1 MQAQGC
7 RRRCEERGPA
17 LSSEQAGEPGEHD
30 AVGGGVPRTRDLA
43 AQHRELVPQYSDLD
57 VLLVGSPTGP
67 KQREQPANEDEGDR
81 GPTSMVVT
89 ALRYGC
95 SAP

>member
-1 MQAQGC
+1 VQAQGC

-17 LSSEQAGEPGEHD
+17 LSSEQSGERGGHD

-43 AQHRELVPQYSDLD
+43 AQHRQLVPQYSDLD

-81 GPTSMVVT
+81 GP
-89 ALRYGC
+89 RR
-95 SAP
+95 